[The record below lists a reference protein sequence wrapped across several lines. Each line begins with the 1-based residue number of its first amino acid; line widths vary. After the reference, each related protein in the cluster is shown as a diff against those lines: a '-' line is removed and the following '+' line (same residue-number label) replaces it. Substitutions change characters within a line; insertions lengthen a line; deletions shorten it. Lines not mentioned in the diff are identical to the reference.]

1 MPSPSKKVIIT
12 TYASYSAIVYHRN
25 ATDLPRTLVECY
37 QVFRP
42 GGRIALYEYDHWG
55 GGAGG
60 HGEDEDDMAEVHRF
74 WGVSVRA
81 LVNRP
86 NNQAKRTV

>member
-1 MPSPSKKVIIT
+1 MIIT

-25 ATDLPRTLVECY
+25 AKDLPRALDEFY

-42 GGRIALYEYDHWG
+42 GGRLRCTSMIIGG

-81 LVNRP
+81 LVDSP